1 MRPPGI
7 AFTGDRLLAAVMPE
21 SGGQTPKRNEASSS
35 SELPRTTWWTETE
48 QALADTLFVAAVT
61 CAACVLLYL
70 VLRRVRCL
78 RDRVYAPRR
87 RTR

>member
-35 SELPRTTWWTETE
+35 SEASSRYGPWISGFQSTS
-48 QALADTLFVAAVT
+48 D
-61 CAACVLLYL
+61 CSS
-70 VLRRVRCL
+70 
-78 RDRVYAPRR
+78 
-87 RTR
+87 

>member
-48 QALADTLFVAAVT
+48 QALADT
-61 CAACVLLYL
+61 
-70 VLRRVRCL
+70 
-78 RDRVYAPRR
+78 PSPP
-87 RTR
+87 